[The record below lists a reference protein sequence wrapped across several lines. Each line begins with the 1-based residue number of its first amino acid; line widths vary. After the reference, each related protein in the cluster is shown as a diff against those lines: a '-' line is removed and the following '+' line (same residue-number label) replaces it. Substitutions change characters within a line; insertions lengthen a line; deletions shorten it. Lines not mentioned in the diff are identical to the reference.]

1 MSFLGREQS
10 PEIMA
15 KNMNNVYSRLAD
27 LVRPT
32 CSHCSLCFT
41 VFAWHDKH
49 LLIKHLLFP
58 HSIKSSSF
66 FPFVPHPYAFLLSSG
81 WHLSCN
87 CLTPR
92 RFHVLKWPCMY
103 IIKFAFLLLIC
114 LLAVVQLQSCVCFFA
129 TPWTAAHQSSL
140 SLTIPQS
147 LLKLMFIELVNAI
160 QPSYPLLPPSSAPNL
175 SQQQGFSS
183 ESALCIR
190 WPSTG
195 VSASATVCP
204 MNIQDWFSLGLTGF
218 ISLLSKDSQESSPAP
233 QFKSVNSLVLSL
245 LYGPTLISIH
255 DYWEN
260 CSFDC
265 MDLCQQS
272 NVSAF

>member
-190 WPSTG
+190 WPSIE
-195 VSASATVCP
+195 VSASTSVLP
-204 MNIQDWFSLGLTGF
+204 MNTQDWSPLGWTGW
-218 ISLLSKDSQESSPAP
+218 ISLQAKGLSRVFSNTTIQKR
-233 QFKSVNSLVLSL
+233 QFFGTQLSL
-245 LYGPTLISIH
+245 
-255 DYWEN
+255 
-260 CSFDC
+260 
-265 MDLCQQS
+265 
-272 NVSAF
+272 